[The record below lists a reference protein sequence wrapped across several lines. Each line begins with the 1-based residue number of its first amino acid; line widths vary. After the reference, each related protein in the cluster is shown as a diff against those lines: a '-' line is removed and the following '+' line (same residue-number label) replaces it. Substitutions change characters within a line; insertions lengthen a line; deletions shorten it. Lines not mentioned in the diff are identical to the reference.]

1 MTELS
6 ANLPV
11 VTARLLIVLVITAL
25 SAIFGAV
32 IERSLYASVGIE
44 LLTIF
49 EPDIGSN
56 ADELKIY
63 VDLGMKPMDAIM
75 TITKNAA
82 EALHID
88 KELGTLDEGKLADV
102 VLVKGNPA
110 ENIEV
115 LGKRENILMFLKEGK
130 ICVDRSNGK
139 DVKPFPT
146 DYMECKMMD

>member
-1 MTELS
+1 MGTDM
-6 ANLPV
+6 
-11 VTARLLIVLVITAL
+11 
-25 SAIFGAV
+25 G
-32 IERSLYASVGIE
+32 
-44 LLTIF
+44 F

-63 VDLGMKPMDAIM
+63 VDLGMKPMDAI
-75 TITKNAA
+75 ITTTKTAA

-88 KELGTLDEGKLADV
+88 DELGTLDEGKLADI

-115 LGKRENILMFLKEGK
+115 LGKRENILMVLKEGK
-130 ICVDRSNGK
+130 ICVDRSAGN

-146 DYMECKMMD
+146 DYREWKVMD

>member
-1 MTELS
+1 MKRIQPDCFKTFQ
-6 ANLPV
+6 AFYKAGV
-11 VTARLLIVLVITAL
+11 KIAMGTDM
-25 SAIFGAV
+25 G
-32 IERSLYASVGIE
+32 
-44 LLTIF
+44 F

-88 KELGTLDEGKLADV
+88 NELGTLDEGKLADV

-110 ENIEV
+110 ENVEV
-115 LGKRENILMFLKEGK
+115 LGKRENILMVLKEGK
-130 ICVDRSNGK
+130 ICVDRTNGK

-146 DYMECKMMD
+146 DYREWKMMD